1 MPDGLRLTIASL
13 LFAGIAST
21 ALAHGHP
28 ITVAD
33 DDPEAPRL
41 RLCQKAE
48 DEALQ
53 ALHDRDRGRPTREIG
68 PQEPHAMFLNALIR
82 EVHEQ
87 VQIRSPKFVQGVAR
101 SRCNEYWL
109 SHQGDRSAP

>member
-1 MPDGLRLTIASL
+1 MPYRLRRTIAAL
-13 LFAGIAST
+13 LFAGFAST

-41 RLCQKAE
+41 HLCQRAE
-48 DEALQ
+48 DVALQ
-53 ALHDRDRGRPTREIG
+53 ALHDRDRGHPAREIG
-68 PQEPHAMFLNALIR
+68 PQEPHAIFLNTLVR
-82 EVHEQ
+82 EIHEQ
-87 VQIRSPKFVQGVAR
+87 SQIRSPKFAQGVAR

-109 SHQGDRSAP
+109 SRQGNQSPP